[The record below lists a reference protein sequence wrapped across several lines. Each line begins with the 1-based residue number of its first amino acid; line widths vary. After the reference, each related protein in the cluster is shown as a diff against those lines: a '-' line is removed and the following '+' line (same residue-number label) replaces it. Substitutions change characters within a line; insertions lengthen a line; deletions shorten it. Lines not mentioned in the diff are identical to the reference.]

1 MSIKKKVSL
10 LKSLLYLL
18 AITKNGNMTI
28 TAEQN
33 GIKISNL
40 SRTIK
45 DLEANTGFKLLNRK
59 SNGVSLTE
67 AGKKFVS
74 MISSLESDLL
84 KLENIGEQSRHI
96 KDSIILSL
104 PQNFILN
111 HFEDF
116 SVSYPGINV
125 KIVADEDSY
134 DVGLF
139 YSQPSAKSN
148 FEIAEFV
155 VDNRSLAQTIW
166 ITYDKSKQSACLLYD
181 FIICQLHL

>member
-45 DLEANTGFKLLNRK
+45 ELEAITGFKLLNRK

-67 AGKKFVS
+67 AGKKLVS
-74 MISSLESDLL
+74 MISSLDNDLI

-96 KDSIILSL
+96 KDILTLSL
-104 PQNFILN
+104 PQNFAIN
-111 HFEDF
+111 HFDDF
-116 SVSYPGINV
+116 NISYSGINV
-125 KIVADEDSY
+125 NFVNDDQTY

-139 YSQPSAKSN
+139 YTKPLIKDN
-148 FEIAEFV
+148 FEVAEFV
-155 VDNRSLAQTIW
+155 IDNKCLAQTIW
-166 ITYDKSKQSACLLYD
+166 VSYDTTKQSACLLYD
-181 FIICQLHL
+181 FIICQLRL